1 MNRMYNLI
9 VLPSMVAVLSLF
21 ASCTN
26 ENAVDSAP
34 ANALKM
40 NVFLRSGDQNS
51 AKSQTR
57 GSYTYTPS
65 VATKYSYYGNDN
77 PSYFSGN
84 TSIGIFLRQAK
95 ADRDLYLFTTIDPNT
110 KVTTTSGPYDNIQ
123 YVSYGNYPNQQWLAN
138 NNNTSVL
145 LSDTING
152 QVCAYYPFHSNYT
165 FDGNLYQSDRTFNT
179 GYTSVQKLPIDCTVG
194 QDYMYSKLSAASNG
208 NALNGQ
214 NPVVSL
220 HMLHAQA
227 ILKFTVSVPSD
238 YSGNV
243 SLTQFT
249 VVGGFAMQGS
259 LNITDGSYT
268 VDMSPSGA
276 DTLVYKGQASG
287 ILATL
292 STSQSY
298 TTSTFVLPK
307 SESSATSL
315 SVVAHIGGHDY
326 TATISGLTLLRGYY
340 YTIPL
345 LLTNE
350 NLIVSQVDIEPWAY
364 TSVPTQPLIPSTAKK
379 QDNGTYVF
387 E

>member
-1 MNRMYNLI
+1 
-9 VLPSMVAVLSLF
+9 
-21 ASCTN
+21 
-26 ENAVDSAP
+26 
-34 ANALKM
+34 
-40 NVFLRSGDQNS
+40 
-51 AKSQTR
+51 
-57 GSYTYTPS
+57 
-65 VATKYSYYGNDN
+65 
-77 PSYFSGN
+77 
-84 TSIGIFLRQAK
+84 
-95 ADRDLYLFTTIDPNT
+95 
-110 KVTTTSGPYDNIQ
+110 
-123 YVSYGNYPNQQWLAN
+123 
-138 NNNTSVL
+138 
-145 LSDTING
+145 
-152 QVCAYYPFHSNYT
+152 
-165 FDGNLYQSDRTFNT
+165 
-179 GYTSVQKLPIDCTVG
+179 
-194 QDYMYSKLSAASNG
+194 
-208 NALNGQ
+208 
-214 NPVVSL
+214 
-220 HMLHAQA
+220 MLHAQA